1 MDQQVVDISP
11 PFSACSQDTGA
22 TWPVVDPC
30 QGGPSVQPGAAGL
43 AHTHF
48 LGEQQMHPWDDFSQF
63 RSLCRWLQNPIPGD
77 LLGPHGLTI
86 LVILHKS
93 GLLGTATLA
102 CVMLQALFL

>member
-48 LGEQQMHPWDDFSQF
+48 LGEQQMHPGTISPSSD
-63 RSLCRWLQNPIPGD
+63 LCAGGCKTPSPV
-77 LLGPHGLTI
+77 T
-86 LVILHKS
+86 S
-93 GLLGTATLA
+93 
-102 CVMLQALFL
+102 